1 VRALATG
8 IVVLCLSAG
17 AVAQRR
23 PNPGSTHTGGRVHQ
37 QAQPK
42 LSPEDKRLIKEVA
55 AAEKV
60 NAGDLERMTRKTGSV
75 EEGLAAVK
83 PGVDKTEATER
94 VERVRQTRRKQ

>member
-1 VRALATG
+1 VKALATA

-37 QAQPK
+37 EHQPK
-42 LSPEDKRLIKEVA
+42 LSPENRRLIKEVA
-55 AAEKV
+55 AAEQV

-75 EEGLAAVK
+75 EEGLVAVK

-94 VERVRQTRRKQ
+94 VERVRQTHRKQ

>member
-37 QAQPK
+37 KAQPK

-55 AAEKV
+55 SAEKV
-60 NAGDLERMTRKTGSV
+60 DLERMTRKTESV
-75 EEGLAAVK
+75 EEGPTAVK
-83 PGVDKTEATER
+83 PRVDKTEATER
-94 VERVRQTRRKQ
+94 VERVRQPLRKQ